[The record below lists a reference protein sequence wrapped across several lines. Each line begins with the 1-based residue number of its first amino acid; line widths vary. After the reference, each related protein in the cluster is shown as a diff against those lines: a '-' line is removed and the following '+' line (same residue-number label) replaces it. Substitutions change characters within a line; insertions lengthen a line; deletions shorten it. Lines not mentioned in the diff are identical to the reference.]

1 MMERA
6 PHRRR
11 SGYPAARWTRSPGER
26 AVGRSLRQPHR
37 PRSGPHLLVR
47 LADPHARSPRLD
59 RPGRDE
65 RRLPAIG
72 YGIGVAAERAVRR
85 VARRPAGGPSV
96 RPVPVPAVVVPLV
109 VGCRRDDR
117 LGAWQDEARDLVG
130 MSHLAWWEG
139 PPMVLLSVVVGVALI
154 WVGTT
159 IGRGL
164 RAVHRV
170 FRRRLPAW
178 LALPATVLVAVA
190 FIGLIGS
197 QVVVAANVI
206 YEALDQ
212 GTNPGI
218 DQPTLETV
226 SGSPASLVAWDT
238 MGLWGRDFAAGVTSR
253 DQLLAY
259 HGADAEVRD
268 PVRVFVGMRT
278 ADTIEE
284 RVAVAV
290 RELERAGGFE
300 RNVIAVWVPGGSGWM
315 DPNAA
320 RALEQLHNGDT
331 AIVAVQ
337 YSYLPSFFSLVID
350 SSQAIEAGSL
360 LFDAVHERWAALP
373 RGTARGSS
381 SSARVSGP
389 VEPRGR
395 SSARTLPRRSRTSGA
410 GPTAALIVG
419 SLGWNPIL
427 RQLTDA
433 RDPGSPA
440 WQPAYADGKTVRFA
454 TGGSRPDPDTDWGP
468 SRVLYLQHPD
478 DPVAYP
484 SLDSLWS
491 PPAWMDEPRADG
503 VPPDTGWFPIVS
515 AVQAAADLSF
525 AASLPSGF
533 GHDYRV
539 DYVDAFARIAPPDV
553 WTDEDTARLEAYL
566 EADAQTAAGGP

>member
-1 MMERA
+1 MSV
-6 PHRRR
+6 R
-11 SGYPAARWTRSPGER
+11 S
-26 AVGRSLRQPHR
+26 V
-37 PRSGPHLLVR
+37 
-47 LADPHARSPRLD
+47 ARSASPIGLGAGLIFWLASLTPTLVPRGWIVQGVTSGACL
-59 RPGRDE
+59 
-65 RRLPAIG
+65 AIG
-72 YGIGVAAERAVRR
+72 YGIGAAAERTVRR
-85 VARRPAGGPSV
+85 VARRPAGAPRV
-96 RPVPVPAVVVPLV
+96 TRPVPVPAVGVPLV
-109 VGCRRDDR
+109 VGGAGM
-117 LGAWQDEARDLVG
+117 LAWAAWQDEARDLVG

-159 IGRGL
+159 IGRGIH
-164 RAVHRV
+164 AAHRV
-170 FRRRLPAW
+170 SRRRLPAW
-178 LALPATVLVAVA
+178 LALPATIVLAIA
-190 FIGLIGS
+190 FVGLIGS

-218 DQPTLETV
+218 DQPTRETV
-226 SGSPASLVAWDT
+226 SGSPASLVAWET

-278 ADTIEE
+278 AETIEE

-300 RNVIAVWVPGGSGWM
+300 RSVIAVWVPGGSGWM

-373 RGTARGSS
+373 SRTARGSS

-395 SSARTLPRRSRTSGA
+395 SSAGRRSSVANFGSRADG
-410 GPTAALIVG
+410 ALIVG

-433 RDPGSPA
+433 RDPGSPE
-440 WQPAYADGKTVRFA
+440 WQPAYEAGKTVRFA
-454 TGGSRPDPDTDWGP
+454 TGAQRPDPDTDWGP
-468 SRVLYLQHPD
+468 SRVLYLQHPN

-539 DYVDAFARIAPPDV
+539 DYVDAFARIAPPDA
-553 WTDEDTARLEAYL
+553 WTDDDTARLEAYL
-566 EADAQTAAGGP
+566 EANAQTAAGGP